1 MMVVVSVVCW
11 VGWLGMMVVYRLY
24 KSVVDVG
31 KIWGVGYTLSLYIY
45 IHSLDCVVF
54 FSFWDLYAH
63 LY

>member
-31 KIWGVGYTLSLYIY
+31 KIWGVGYYTLSIYIY
-45 IHSLDCVVF
+45 IHWIVW
-54 FSFWDLYAH
+54 FSFFLGLYAH